1 MMKSTGIVISPLHC
15 HMIREY
21 HNTLY
26 ITGVSMIETSK
37 IAEVINCVVAT
48 WSKLLAILAL
58 SFCLS

>member
-1 MMKSTGIVISPLHC
+1 MMKSTGIVISPLQC

-48 WSKLLAILAL
+48 WSKLLAT
-58 SFCLS
+58 CT